1 MKPLNLNDTER
12 MARVGRLTVLKSE
25 RRKSA
30 EKLRDAMVVLING
43 TNQRTD
49 YEAITQLVSD
59 MKELDELIAKEEA

>member
-49 YEAITQLVSD
+49 YEAISKLVSD
-59 MKELDELIAKEEA
+59 MKELDELISKEEQ

>member
-49 YEAITQLVSD
+49 YDAITQLVSD
-59 MKELDELIAKEEA
+59 MKELDELIAKEEI